1 MANFTSKKESEIN
14 YLLRKLL
21 LKNNAAENHKMHLI
35 VCSVKTTAVLTSNA
49 VMKDQNHFSFLS
61 ESSPF

>member
-1 MANFTSKKESEIN
+1 MANFISKKKVK

-61 ESSPF
+61 EYSPF